1 MRSGTWILAVF
12 GIVGLT
18 LGTMGAADEPSADH
32 DQSLRDG
39 SNRARTIQYFS
50 RSGKSGTQYAPLR
63 TPEQSDHQ
71 DRDNGAR
78 EGALPYPTH
87 YRETSDSRAVEPES
101 SRAGK
106 SPRVRNYYRDL
117 FESTGRSRK
126 TASPASAAH
135 PIPSRMQIDKLLQST
150 AKAEAEGF
158 AFGDS
163 GTQAKDSKSIR
174 REPTTPAKS
183 DVIAAD
189 YSQQKDA
196 TARGTI
202 RQVRVNPENVTP
214 FQAGDEPPH
223 PFSRKQVRAKLAPKP
238 KEAVTPRLPRAAS
251 VDSPKTAPGTLGRQT
266 PMVSVE
272 WIKNGDINVGQE
284 CRCELLVKNTG
295 TVTTND
301 VIVDAFFPEDVRISS
316 TEPMP
321 TESSDYLSWKLA
333 SLKPGDEQ
341 TIHISLIPSRRGELA
356 TTAYVRFTGTAS
368 GLFRVQEPM
377 LELSVEGPDE
387 VVVGEPVP
395 QTVIVSNPGSG
406 VAKNVVIEAQLPK
419 GLEHPRGDRLVMEI
433 GAINPGERRRV
444 RLALAAIAGGP
455 QQIKIEA
462 LADATPKQE
471 IVADIHVIA
480 PSIRVAIDG
489 PGLRYVGRHSQI
501 TLTVSNDGI
510 ARTNNVRVLH
520 KIPDGYKFIQSD
532 NGGQFDHSARIA
544 SWFVGG
550 LDPGESRELKVEL
563 AATKLGSYVHRAG
576 AISENGARSEAE
588 LNTKIDGAASLV
600 LEVVDLDD
608 PVEIGTETAYE
619 VRVGNDG
626 SKEATNVA
634 VSCELPAGIELLRAK
649 GPTPFVAEN
658 ALVVFKSLPK
668 LEPGKTAIF
677 RIHVRGKLE
686 GNLRF
691 RARLASDSIREPLN
705 FEELTKFYVD

>member
-1 MRSGTWILAVF
+1 MRSGTWILAIF

-18 LGTMGAADEPSADH
+18 LGTMGAADELGTDR
-32 DQSLRDG
+32 DQFLPDG
-39 SNRARTIQYFS
+39 SNRTRTIQYYS
-50 RSGKSGTQYAPLR
+50 RSGKSGTQHAPLR
-63 TPEQSDHQ
+63 LPEHFGHQ
-71 DRDNGAR
+71 DRENAAR
-78 EGALPYPTH
+78 DGALPYPLRF
-87 YRETSDSRAVEPES
+87 RETAGSRAAGPATT
-101 SRAGK
+101 RAGQT
-106 SPRVRNYYRDL
+106 PPVRNYYRDL
-117 FESTGRSRK
+117 FESSSRSRK
-126 TASPASAAH
+126 IASPASSARA
-135 PIPSRMQIDKLLQST
+135 IPSRPQIDRLLQSNAT
-150 AKAEAEGF
+150 AEAEHVESLG
-158 AFGDS
+158 S
-163 GTQAKDSKSIR
+163 GNQAIDGKSLSS
-174 REPTTPAKS
+174 ESTTSAKS

-189 YSQQKDA
+189 YNQQQDA
-196 TARGTI
+196 AARGTI
-202 RQVRVNPENVTP
+202 RQVRVTPENVTP

-223 PFSRKQVRAKLAPKP
+223 PFSRKQVRAEPAPHP
-238 KEAVTPRLPRAAS
+238 KKDVIPRIPRAA
-251 VDSPKTAPGTLGRQT
+251 VVAPPQSALETMGPQT

-284 CRCELLVKNTG
+284 CLCELLVKNTG

-301 VIVDAFFPEDVRISS
+301 VIVDAYFPQDVRISS
-316 TEPMP
+316 TEPRS
-321 TESSDYLSWKLA
+321 TESSDHLSWKLA
-333 SLKPGDEQ
+333 SLEPGDEQ
-341 TIHISLIPSRRGELA
+341 TIHISLIPSRRGDLA
-356 TTAYVRFTGTAS
+356 TTAYVRFTGAAS

-377 LELSVEGPDE
+377 LKLSVEGPDE
-387 VVVGEPVP
+387 VVLGEPVP

-406 VAKNVVIEAQLPK
+406 VAKNVVIEAQLPE

-433 GAINPGERRRV
+433 GAINPGETRKV
-444 RLALAAIAGGP
+444 RLALAAVAGGS

-471 IVADIHVIA
+471 ISADIRVIA

-489 PGLRYVGRHSQI
+489 PSLRYVGRKSRI
-501 TLTVSNDGI
+501 TLTVANDGI

-520 KIPDGYKFIQSD
+520 KIPDGYKFIRSD

-550 LDPGESRELKVEL
+550 LDPDESRELQVEL

-588 LNTKIDGAASLV
+588 LKMKIDGAASLV

-608 PVEIGTETAYE
+608 PVEIGVETAYE
-619 VRVGNDG
+619 IRVGNDG

-634 VSCELPAGIELLRAK
+634 VSCELPAGIELVRAK

-658 ALVVFKSLPK
+658 ALIVFKSLPK